1 MRSLSPNPPIPYN
14 NRMRYTCVFFDLDE
28 TLYPSSTGLW
38 SNIRDRMNDY
48 MRVQLGIPADQIPI
62 IRRFYFDTY
71 GTTLRGLQ
79 IHYKIDT
86 DDFLAFVHDLP
97 IEEVLKADQELY
109 NMLSSMPQQKWVFT
123 NANVEHANR
132 VLNALQIQ
140 DCFNGIIDIRSLGFV
155 CKPDPKSYK
164 IAMQIAGVDTPGECV
179 YLDDALRNLVPAK
192 NLGFYTVLISSDG
205 MQSTADLTLTQPHDL
220 LRSLPELWVDF
231 STSA

>member
-1 MRSLSPNPPIPYN
+1 
-14 NRMRYTCVFFDLDE
+14 MRYTCVFFDLDE

-97 IEEVLKADQELY
+97 IEEVLKADQELH
-109 NMLSSMPQQKWVFT
+109 NMLSSMSQQKWIFT
-123 NANVEHANR
+123 NANSEHARR

-155 CKPDPKSYK
+155 CKPDPKAYQ
-164 IAMQIAGVDTPGECV
+164 IAMQIAGVDTPRKCV

-192 NLGFYTVLISSDG
+192 DLGFYTVLVSSDG
-205 MQSTADLTLTQPHDL
+205 AQSTADLTITRPHELRRRLT
-220 LRSLPELWVDF
+220 ELWTGPA
-231 STSA
+231 TSA